1 MSVIFGPFTCIS
13 NVNCYVQWSY
23 SKTTRIKDASSH
35 MAAVVWL
42 EQHSSSYMDVTYFL

>member
-23 SKTTRIKDASSH
+23 SKISRIKDASLH
-35 MAAVVWL
+35 MTAVVWR
-42 EQHSSSYMDVTYFL
+42 EQHFSSYMVVTYFL